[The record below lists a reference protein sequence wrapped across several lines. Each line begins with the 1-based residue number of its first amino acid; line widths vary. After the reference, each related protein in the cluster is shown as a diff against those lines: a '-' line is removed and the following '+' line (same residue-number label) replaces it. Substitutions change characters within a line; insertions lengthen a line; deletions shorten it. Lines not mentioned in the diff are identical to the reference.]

1 MGPTLM
7 LMVCSFKGCSIA
19 AADCWKDLK
28 NVLYESCSQ
37 VLVYLLL
44 PGCLCRLTMLLA
56 LIPPANQLCWCQT
69 RRETSNQLKTHNKED
84 TLKASQSTRDK
95 ENSAFIPHAHH
106 HLQSP
111 QRTDAHGISVR
122 KENSLL
128 LWKDTPWSLQ

>member
-1 MGPTLM
+1 VATGAMPMGPTLM

-44 PGCLCRLTMLLA
+44 PGRLCRLTMLLA
-56 LIPPANQLCWCQT
+56 LVPPANQLCWCQT
-69 RRETSNQLKTHNKED
+69 RLETSNQLKTHNKED

-95 ENSAFIPHAHH
+95 VNSALIQHADAD

-111 QRTDAHGISVR
+111 QRTDADGISVR
-122 KENSLL
+122 KEHSLL
-128 LWKDTPWSLQ
+128 L